1 MIFVLVASSTDSTC
15 LRAPFA
21 MLNLLFNASRMRPER
36 AWTRYPAQHNKVKA
50 GGHPLERA
58 LLVKAPQAK
67 ALPWAK
73 RRKRR
78 TKTKR
83 KTKRQARLER
93 PQQKSSTR
101 PRREEL
107 MIG

>member
-1 MIFVLVASSTDSTC
+1 M
-15 LRAPFA
+15 
-21 MLNLLFNASRMRPER
+21 
-36 AWTRYPAQHNKVKA
+36 
-50 GGHPLERA
+50 ERA

-83 KTKRQARLER
+83 KTKRQARLEK